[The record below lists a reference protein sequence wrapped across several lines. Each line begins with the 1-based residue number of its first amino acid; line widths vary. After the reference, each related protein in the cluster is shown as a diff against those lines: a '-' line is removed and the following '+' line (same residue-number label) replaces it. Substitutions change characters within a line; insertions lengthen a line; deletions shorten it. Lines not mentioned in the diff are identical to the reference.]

1 MEHWC
6 KVEEVFDCSKDKV
19 VLGSIACIFCALKVG
34 VAELASECGGICWIT
49 VMRPNHVSIL
59 IWWLIAHDTFSSPRH
74 CSHTM
79 DMLNN
84 QQFLL
89 TFSEMQWL
97 IVMRWCLALNSF
109 NSTCLLFLQSEHRF
123 QLGIMDDA
131 AECFVS
137 LNIAYTTDLPI
148 CLSVCMYVCLSVRL
162 ESVSLSVYQEKL
174 LEQVHF
180 HLTGSTDM
188 DSCSL
193 PYCISHQNAGLAFV
207 EQVCEHTCI
216 LRALPPSTSLV
227 ADQVFMWCYLR
238 TFPFIQFVHYVQSA
252 TVIVWV
258 RTTCL
263 SSLWCLLF
271 FIFFQR
277 RILKLRATFQPGCSS
292 SWSAICLVAV
302 YW

>member
-1 MEHWC
+1 
-6 KVEEVFDCSKDKV
+6 
-19 VLGSIACIFCALKVG
+19 
-34 VAELASECGGICWIT
+34 
-49 VMRPNHVSIL
+49 
-59 IWWLIAHDTFSSPRH
+59 
-74 CSHTM
+74 M

-162 ESVSLSVYQEKL
+162 SVSLSVYQEKL

-193 PYCISHQNAGLAFV
+193 PYCISHQKFALAFV
-207 EQVCEHTCI
+207 EQVCEHTCV
-216 LRALPPSTSLV
+216 LRALPPSPLGCRPSVHVVLPQNLFRSFSLCTMC
-227 ADQVFMWCYLR
+227 Q
-238 TFPFIQFVHYVQSA
+238 QQ
-252 TVIVWV
+252 
-258 RTTCL
+258 
-263 SSLWCLLF
+263 
-271 FIFFQR
+271 
-277 RILKLRATFQPGCSS
+277 
-292 SWSAICLVAV
+292 
-302 YW
+302 